1 MTIRLKEKIKNTM
14 LILQSIVVL
23 TSTIILLSN
32 VRHCEACGGRYIS
45 FNKENICDVC
55 LDYKQAKINGIAWH
69 YNNY

>member
-14 LILQSIVVL
+14 LILQFIVVL

-55 LDYKQAKINGIAWH
+55 LDHKGARINGKYLKII
-69 YNNY
+69 

>member
-1 MTIRLKEKIKNTM
+1 MTIRLKEKIKTTM
-14 LILQSIVVL
+14 LVLQSIVVL
-23 TSTIILLSN
+23 VSTIILLYN
-32 VRHCEACGGRYIS
+32 VRYCKVCGECYIS

>member
-1 MTIRLKEKIKNTM
+1 MTIRVKEKIKKSM
-14 LILQSIVVL
+14 LILQSIVIL
-23 TSTIILLSN
+23 TSALILLYN
-32 VRHCEACGGRYIS
+32 VRYCKVCGGKYIS

>member
-32 VRHCEACGGRYIS
+32 VRHCEACGGSYIG
-45 FNKENICDVC
+45 FNKENICDAC
-55 LDYKQAKINGIAWH
+55 IDHKEARINGKYLKII
-69 YNNY
+69 

>member
-1 MTIRLKEKIKNTM
+1 MTIRVKEKIKTTM

-32 VRHCEACGGRYIS
+32 VRHCEACGGSYIS

-55 LDYKQAKINGIAWH
+55 LDYKQAKINGIA
-69 YNNY
+69 

>member
-1 MTIRLKEKIKNTM
+1 MTIRLKEKIKNTI
-14 LILQSIVVL
+14 LILHSIIIL
-23 TSTIILLSN
+23 SALILLSN
-32 VRHCEACGGRYIS
+32 VRYCKVCGERYIN